1 MAKIETTAADLQWK
15 SNMIISAAAASEWD
29 TDEKYPSAK
38 AVQSAIVASAGA
50 AVCDVANAIGSI
62 IITSTNTNPAT
73 TLGGTWELIDKG
85 FKCGLVELSPG
96 SSTWHAFNANLSVGR
111 MSREGHL
118 IFLQLWLN
126 TTDNLTTGSLGILNR
141 TACGL
146 DTSKNEGNFITT
158 LEKTLCVATTEQGGG
173 NTSFITQCFLRYDGH
188 IELQKVFPVN
198 NNSTLPAKSDI
209 YFDIIMQ
216 ADWRGML
223 DSACDKFYWKRT
235 A

>member
-1 MAKIETTAADLQWK
+1 M
-15 SNMIISAAAASEWD
+15 
-29 TDEKYPSAK
+29 
-38 AVQSAIVASAGA
+38 
-50 AVCDVANAIGSI
+50 
-62 IITSTNTNPAT
+62 
-73 TLGGTWELIDKG
+73 
-85 FKCGLVELSPG
+85 
-96 SSTWHAFNANLSVGR
+96 
-111 MSREGHL
+111 
-118 IFLQLWLN
+118 
-126 TTDNLTTGSLGILNR
+126 GSLGILNR

-173 NTSFITQCFLRYDGH
+173 NTSFITQCILRYDGH